1 MLRREDLHNYQKY
14 SIEFIKDHP
23 AAAIF
28 LGCGCGKTAIAL
40 TAIEDMMHDSFEIRK
55 CLIVAPIRVAQA
67 SWPDE
72 IRKWDHLSDLRFS
85 VAVGTREERLAA
97 LKADAEVYI
106 INRENLSWLV
116 EQSGLPFDYDMCV
129 LDELSSFKNWQ
140 SKRFRAFMKVRP
152 RLKRVVGMTGT
163 PSSNGLMDLFAE
175 YRCLDMG
182 ERLGRFIGQ
191 YRSTYFSPDRRN
203 GNIVF
208 TYTPLPGAEEKI
220 YRRISDI
227 TISMKSTDFLDMPE
241 LVTTEYAVT
250 LDDCER
256 EKYESM
262 KKDLILQLPEGEV
275 TALNAAS
282 LSGKLSQMANG
293 AVYSDDGS
301 YTAIHARKLD
311 ALEDIIESANGSPV
325 LVAYWFKHDL
335 ERISERLHKL
345 CIPFAQLDKPEDIRR
360 WNNGEYPV
368 MLIHPAAAGHGLNL
382 QHGGSTIVW
391 FSVPWSLELYTQTVD
406 RLFRQGQK
414 SETVS
419 VIHIIAKDTIDGR
432 IVKALKHKDGLQE
445 ALIAAVKAEVAHEQK
460 MR

>member
-1 MLRREDLHNYQKY
+1 MMEFKPHEYQKY
-14 SIEFIKDHP
+14 AIDYIKTHP
-23 AAAIF
+23 VAAIL
-28 LGCGCGKTAIAL
+28 LGCGLGKTSIAL
-40 TAIEDMMHDSFEIRK
+40 TAIDDMLHDSFEIRK
-55 CLIVAPIRVAQA
+55 ALVVAPIRVCTN

-106 INRENLSWLV
+106 INRENLDWLV
-116 EQSGLPFDYDMCV
+116 NESGLPFDYDMCV

-182 ERLGRFIGQ
+182 ERLGRFIGR
-191 YRSTYFSPDRRN
+191 YREAYFAPDRRN
-203 GNIVF
+203 GNIV
-208 TYTPLPGAEEKI
+208 YSYKPLLGAEDEI
-220 YRRISDI
+220 YRRIGDI
-227 TISMKSTDFLDMPE
+227 TNSMKSTDYLDMPE
-241 LVTTEYAVT
+241 LVTSEYSVT
-250 LDDCER
+250 LDAAER
-256 EKYESM
+256 EKYDSM
-262 KKDLILQLPEGEV
+262 KKDLVLQLPGGEV
-275 TALNAAS
+275 TAANAAS

-301 YTAIHARKLD
+301 YTAIHDKKLD

-325 LVAYWFKHDL
+325 LVAYWFRHDL

-345 CIPFAQLDKPEDIRR
+345 HIPFARLDKPEDIRR

-368 MLIHPAAAGHGLNL
+368 MLIHPASAGHGLNL

-406 RLFRQGQK
+406 RLFRQGQEA
-414 SETVS
+414 ETVS
-419 VIHIIAKDTIDGR
+419 VIHITAKDTIDGR
-432 IVKALKHKDGLQE
+432 IVRALKDKDDTQS
-445 ALIAAVKAEVAHEQK
+445 ALIDAVKAVLA
-460 MR
+460 

>member
-1 MLRREDLHNYQKY
+1 MEFKPHAYQVY
-14 SIEFIKDHP
+14 AIDYIKTHP
-23 AAAIF
+23 VAAIL
-28 LGCGCGKTAIAL
+28 LGCGLGKTSIAL
-40 TAIEDMMHDSFEIRK
+40 TAIDDMLHDSFEIRK
-55 CLIVAPIRVAQA
+55 VLVVAPIRVCTS

-97 LKADAEVYI
+97 LKSDAEVFI
-106 INRENLSWLV
+106 INRENLPWLV

-163 PSSNGLMDLFAE
+163 PSGNGLMDLFAE

-182 ERLGRFIGQ
+182 ERLGRFIGR
-191 YRSTYFSPDRRN
+191 YREAYFTPDRRN
-203 GNIVF
+203 GSII
-208 TYTPLPGAEEKI
+208 YSYKPLPGAEDEI
-220 YRRISDI
+220 YRRIGDI
-227 TISMKSTDFLDMPE
+227 TISMKSTDYLDMPE
-241 LVTTEYAVT
+241 LIESDYPVT
-250 LDDCER
+250 LDTAER
-256 EKYESM
+256 EKYDAM
-262 KKDLILQLPEGEV
+262 KKDLILRLPGGEV
-275 TALNAAS
+275 TAANAAS

-301 YTAIHARKLD
+301 ATVIHDRKLD

-325 LVAYWFKHDL
+325 LVAYWYKHDM
-335 ERISERLHKL
+335 ERISDRLRKL
-345 CIPFAQLDKPEDIRR
+345 RIPFGRLDTPEDIRA

-368 MLIHPAAAGHGLNL
+368 MLIHPASAGHGLNL
-382 QHGGSTIVW
+382 QQGGSAIVW
-391 FSVPWSLELYTQTVD
+391 FSIPWSLELYTQTVD

-414 SETVS
+414 SGNVS

-432 IVKALKHKDGLQE
+432 IVKALKDKDNTQT
-445 ALIAAVKAEVAHEQK
+445 ALIDAVKAAL
-460 MR
+460 